1 MTVSSP
7 DLIQSLF
14 EALLSEAKTAYDS
27 NPQMQAFAAW
37 PTDMVYQKTA
47 PIYIPAIRQLSLW
60 ENEHPLHKATQS
72 ILPYGKWKQTYTEQ
86 EVGYGFLQ
94 DYGYIELFGPD
105 GHFTSHQ
112 GRAYIG
118 YWGKGL
124 YYPWHHHEAE
134 EIYMVVSG
142 SGYFEAEG
150 KAPVTLTSGQCQ
162 RHDSNQP
169 HALTMKE
176 SAILTLVLWGGAGM
190 AGLPKMGAKS

>member
-1 MTVSSP
+1 MTSASS
-7 DLIQSLF
+7 DLIACLF
-14 EALLSEAKTAYDS
+14 STLLSEAKKVYDAT
-27 NPQMQAFAAW
+27 PAMQGFSKW
-37 PTDMVYQKTA
+37 PTDLTYHHQA
-47 PIYIPAIRQLSLW
+47 PVWIPAIRQLTLW
-60 ENEHPLHKATQS
+60 ENDHSLHKATQS
-72 ILPYGKWKQTYTEQ
+72 ILPYGKWKQTYTEK

-94 DYGYIELFGPD
+94 DYGYIELFGPN
-105 GHFTSHQ
+105 GHFRSDQ
-112 GRAYIG
+112 VRGYVG

-134 EIYMVVSG
+134 EIYTVISG

-162 RHDSNQP
+162 IHERNQP

-190 AGLPKMGAKS
+190 AGLPKMGKIS